1 MGIRSLEELKKI
13 RENSRSLTGLR
24 SSGGH
29 SDGSEPIE
37 ILVGMAT
44 CGIASGARETM
55 NELTRQLS
63 DKNIDNIRV
72 IPVGCIGFCKD
83 EPVIQVNIPEQKPVV
98 YGNVKKER
106 VAEIIDSHIIN
117 KNPVERMVIGADFI
131 RA

>member
-1 MGIRSLEELKKI
+1 MGIKSLDELKQI
-13 RENSRSLTGLR
+13 REKSRSMTSLR
-24 SSGGH
+24 SGEH

-63 DKNIDNIRV
+63 DKNIGNIRV

-83 EPVIQVNIPEQKPVV
+83 EPVIQVNMPEQKPVV

-117 KNPVERMVIGADFI
+117 HNLVERLTIGADFT

>member
-1 MGIRSLEELKKI
+1 MGIKSLDELKQI
-13 RENSRSLTGLR
+13 REKSRSMTSLR
-24 SSGGH
+24 SGEH
-29 SDGSEPIE
+29 TDGSEPIE

-63 DKNIDNIRV
+63 DKNIGNIRV

-83 EPVIQVNIPEQKPVV
+83 EPVIQVNMPAQKPVV
-98 YGNVKKER
+98 YGNVKKEK

-117 KNPVERMVIGADFI
+117 HNPVERLTIGADFI